1 MADGEEVEYDSDP
14 EDALHP
20 SMMRRRE
27 ASDDEDGEGS
37 GSERESKPVGK
48 KRHGIRSE
56 DELEEE
62 GGAPGYDEEE
72 YEEQEEEE
80 ILEEEVEEEGMEG
93 EDEVE
98 VLERA
103 VHEGGHIR
111 DAGEFEGS
119 AVLPEESSLR
129 SGGEMGGYR
138 EKNQG
143 EEEEKKENEP
153 YAVPTAGAF
162 YMHDDR
168 FEENGRG
175 RHRRMPGGR
184 RLWESKDDQAWVHDR
199 FEEMNL
205 QDRRYEERRMPRGR
219 FRGRGGGRGRGA
231 GRGYGRGNRPR
242 VYYDG
247 NSNQNRASKSV
258 RGRGPIR
265 YEPLSNSSEIP
276 PNQPRQQRKTQELTS
291 NNNTAKKFS
300 KISDAPQE
308 PVGPRKQ
315 AFASSLSSASPP
327 FYPSGSSN
335 QDMTAIQ
342 KRDLQTGSN
351 NKLLT
356 STVQMENFF
365 SATQPASL
373 FRGKTII
380 DSVGFDR
387 LHLDDSVHQVS
398 GKAPVHTQVQ
408 PSGSSL
414 SLSNANKSPPYKVQG
429 RNSTTTSIPNH
440 PTSFNQVARISS
452 QNQLSVVH
460 QKPVLSQGQPSLR
473 ISTQQLGQHHVIGNQ
488 VASSPVGISSEGEE
502 LESPSD
508 MSKSNSTLVGK
519 GKVVNQGAGRGSFL
533 YGGAQII
540 GPTGAVGLPHGDPN
554 FAGTP
559 ALLPVMQFGGQHPGG
574 IRVPAVGMAL
584 PGYVAQ
590 PGFGNSE
597 MTWVPVLAG
606 AAGAL
611 GASYCSPYIALDGTY
626 YARPS
631 EQASTSASSIK
642 ETSGAKPAN
651 ASKPSQKSEIVNDEF
666 GQRQNK
672 PRRYSEM
679 SFGQ

>member
-1 MADGEEVEYDSDP
+1 MADCEDVEYDSDP
-14 EDALHP
+14 EDALRP

-27 ASDDEDGEGS
+27 ASDDEDAEGSCGEG
-37 GSERESKPVGK
+37 GSKPVRK
-48 KRHGIRSE
+48 ERLGIRSD
-56 DELEEE
+56 DELEGE

-80 ILEEEVEEEGMEG
+80 MLGEEVEEEGMEG

-103 VHEGGHIR
+103 ALERGRSR

-119 AVLPEESSLR
+119 AVLPEESGLR
-129 SGGEMGGYR
+129 SGGEMGGFK
-138 EKNQG
+138 EKNPG
-143 EEEEKKENEP
+143 EEEEKKESEP

-199 FEEMNL
+199 FEELNL
-205 QDRRYEERRMPRGR
+205 QDRRHEERRMPRGR
-219 FRGRGGGRGRGA
+219 FRVRSSGRGRGA
-231 GRGYGRGNRPR
+231 GRYGRGNRMR
-242 VYYDG
+242 AYYDEK
-247 NSNQNRASKSV
+247 SNQNRASKSV

-265 YEPLSNSSEIP
+265 YEPLSNSSEVS
-276 PNQPRQQRKTQELTS
+276 PNQPKQHRKTQEPTS
-291 NNNTAKKFS
+291 NNTAAKKFS
-300 KISDAPQE
+300 QSSDAPPE
-308 PVGPRKQ
+308 SIAPRKQ

-335 QDMTAIQ
+335 QDMAAIQ
-342 KRDLQTGSN
+342 KHDVQTGSN
-351 NKLLT
+351 NKPLS
-356 STVQMENFF
+356 STAQMENFI
-365 SATQPASL
+365 SITQPTSL

-380 DSVGFDR
+380 DSVCFDR
-387 LHLDDSVHQVS
+387 LHVDDSVPQAS
-398 GKAPVHTQVQ
+398 GKALVHTQVQ
-408 PSGSSL
+408 ASRSSL
-414 SLSNANKSPPYKVQG
+414 TLSNANKSPPYKVQG
-429 RNSTTTSIPNH
+429 KNSTTISIPNY
-440 PTSFNQVARISS
+440 PTSFNQVARIPS
-452 QNQLSVVH
+452 QNQPTVIH
-460 QKPVLSQGQPSLR
+460 QKPVQSQGQPSLR
-473 ISTQQLGQHHVIGNQ
+473 ISTQHLVIGNQ
-488 VASSPVGISSEGEE
+488 VPSSPQASVGISSDVEE
-502 LESPSD
+502 AESLAD

-519 GKVVNQGAGRGSFL
+519 GKIVNQGAERGSFL
-533 YGGAQII
+533 YGGAQVI

-631 EQASTSASSIK
+631 GQASTSISSIK
-642 ETSGAKPAN
+642 ETGGAKPAN
-651 ASKPSQKSEIVNDEF
+651 ALKPPQKNEFVNDEF

-679 SFGQ
+679 NFGQ

>member
-1 MADGEEVEYDSDP
+1 
-14 EDALHP
+14 
-20 SMMRRRE
+20 
-27 ASDDEDGEGS
+27 
-37 GSERESKPVGK
+37 
-48 KRHGIRSE
+48 
-56 DELEEE
+56 
-62 GGAPGYDEEE
+62 
-72 YEEQEEEE
+72 
-80 ILEEEVEEEGMEG
+80 MEG

-103 VHEGGHIR
+103 ALEGGRSR

-119 AVLPEESSLR
+119 SVLPEESGLR
-129 SGGEMGGYR
+129 SGGEMGGYK
-138 EKNQG
+138 EKNPG
-143 EEEEKKENEP
+143 EEEEKKESEP

-199 FEEMNL
+199 FEELNL
-205 QDRRYEERRMPRGR
+205 QDRRHEERRMPRGR
-219 FRGRGGGRGRGA
+219 FRVRSSGRGRGA
-231 GRGYGRGNRPR
+231 GRFYGRGNRPR
-242 VYYDG
+242 AYYDEK
-247 NSNQNRASKSV
+247 SNQNRASKSV
-258 RGRGPIR
+258 RGRGPIH
-265 YEPLSNSSEIP
+265 YEPLSNSSEVS
-276 PNQPRQQRKTQELTS
+276 PNQSKQHRKTQEPTS
-291 NNNTAKKFS
+291 NNTAAKKFS
-300 KISDAPQE
+300 QSSDAPPE
-308 PVGPRKQ
+308 FIAPRKQ

-335 QDMTAIQ
+335 QDMAAIQ
-342 KRDLQTGSN
+342 KHDVQTGSN
-351 NKLLT
+351 NKPLS
-356 STVQMENFF
+356 STAQMENFF
-365 SATQPASL
+365 SITQPTSL

-380 DSVGFDR
+380 DSVCFDR
-387 LHLDDSVHQVS
+387 VHVDDSVPQAS
-398 GKAPVHTQVQ
+398 GKALVHTQVQ
-408 PSGSSL
+408 ASRSSL

-429 RNSTTTSIPNH
+429 KNSTTISIPNY
-440 PTSFNQVARISS
+440 PTSFNQVARIPS
-452 QNQLSVVH
+452 QNQPTVIH
-460 QKPVLSQGQPSLR
+460 QKPVQSQGQPSLR
-473 ISTQQLGQHHVIGNQ
+473 VSTQHLVIGNQ
-488 VASSPVGISSEGEE
+488 VPSSPQASVGISSDVEE
-502 LESPSD
+502 AESLAD

-519 GKVVNQGAGRGSFL
+519 GKIVNQGAERGSFL
-533 YGGAQII
+533 YGGAQVI

-631 EQASTSASSIK
+631 GQASTSVSSIK
-642 ETSGAKPAN
+642 ETGGVKPAN
-651 ASKPSQKSEIVNDEF
+651 ALKPPQKNEFVNDEF

-679 SFGQ
+679 NFGQ

>member
-1 MADGEEVEYDSDP
+1 MADGEDVEYDSDP
-14 EDALHP
+14 EDVLRP

-37 GSERESKPVGK
+37 GVEKESKHV
-48 KRHGIRSE
+48 RNERLGIRSD
-56 DELEEE
+56 DELEGE

-72 YEEQEEEE
+72 YEEQEEDEM
-80 ILEEEVEEEGMEG
+80 LEEEVEEEDMEG
-93 EDEVE
+93 EDEVGI
-98 VLERA
+98 LERN
-103 VHEGGHIR
+103 VLKGGHSR
-111 DAGEFEGS
+111 DAGEFEGP
-119 AVLPEESSLR
+119 AVLIEESGLR

-138 EKNQG
+138 EKNQA
-143 EEEEKKENEP
+143 EEQEKKENEP

-205 QDRRYEERRMPRGR
+205 QDWRYEERRMRRGR
-219 FRGRGGGRGRGA
+219 FRGRGTGRGRGA
-231 GRGYGRGNRPR
+231 GRGYGRGSTPRAYHDDNR
-242 VYYDG
+242 
-247 NSNQNRASKSV
+247 NQNRTLKSV

-265 YEPLSNSSEIP
+265 YEPLSNSREISS
-276 PNQPRQQRKTQELTS
+276 NSPRQHRKTQEQTS
-291 NNNTAKKFS
+291 NNSTAKKFPQ
-300 KISDAPQE
+300 ISDAPPE
-308 PVGPRKQ
+308 PVAPRKQ

-335 QDMTAIQ
+335 QDISAIQ
-342 KRDLQTGSN
+342 KRDLQTESN
-351 NKLLT
+351 NKPLS
-356 STVQMENFF
+356 STVQMENLL
-365 SATQPASL
+365 SAQPASL
-373 FRGKTII
+373 FRGKPII

-398 GKAPVHTQVQ
+398 GKALVHAQAQ
-408 PSGSSL
+408 ASGSSI

-429 RNSTTTSIPNH
+429 RNSTPSIPNH
-440 PTSFNQVARISS
+440 LTSFNQVARIPS
-452 QNQLSVVH
+452 QNQPSIVH
-460 QKPVLSQGQPSLR
+460 QKPVQSQGQTSQR
-473 ISTQQLGQHHVIGNQ
+473 ISTQLVGQHLVIANQ
-488 VASSPVGISSEGEE
+488 VISSHQASVSISSEGEE
-502 LESPSD
+502 AESSAD
-508 MSKSNSTLVGK
+508 HSKSNSTLVGK
-519 GKVVNQGAGRGSFL
+519 GKNVNHGAGRGSFF
-533 YGGAQII
+533 YGGAQVI
-540 GPTGAVGLPHGDPN
+540 GPTGTVGLPHGDPN

-606 AAGAL
+606 AAGTL
-611 GASYCSPYIALDGTY
+611 GTNYCSPYIALDGTY

-631 EQASTSASSIK
+631 GQASTSVSSSML
-642 ETSGAKPAN
+642 TTPADE
-651 ASKPSQKSEIVNDEF
+651 PQNDAVLWL
-666 GQRQNK
+666 GG
-672 PRRYSEM
+672 ST
-679 SFGQ
+679 